1 MIIVSVGAGL
11 GNQMY
16 EYSFYKYLTKLFPDK
31 EIKVDI
37 KYAFPKAHNGIE
49 VFDIFGLSAP
59 IASFDEVKKLVGFYP
74 LNGEGYKKN
83 NIVLKIIKKLN
94 LHPKTLLIQDDFT
107 EYYESFFNLNPD
119 KSYYLLGPF
128 ANHKYFIE
136 IEDEIKHLFEFPK
149 IMDNRNLIYANDIKE
164 ANSVSIHIR
173 KGDYVNEGIEL
184 TSKEFYDQAIAII
197 KIKVNNP
204 KFFIFTDDINY
215 ARELFPDK
223 ENFTVVE
230 GNTGKNSFRDMQ
242 LMSICKHN
250 ITANSTFSFWGAFL
264 NKNLKKIVIAPDLP
278 FTGLRNTFTC
288 DEWIKI

>member
-107 EYYESFFNLNPD
+107 EYYESFFNLNAD

-136 IEDEIKHLFEFPK
+136 IEEGCVEDNSNAALIPNSEGEIRAGIPGSIFKVLVNVGDK
-149 IMDNRNLIYANDIKE
+149 VAKGQAVIVIE
-164 ANSVSIHIR
+164 AMKMEIEVAAPVDGVVSSVR
-173 KGDYVNEGIEL
+173 VNVGDTI
-184 TSKEFYDQAIAII
+184 
-197 KIKVNNP
+197 VNN
-204 KFFIFTDDINY
+204 
-215 ARELFPDK
+215 
-223 ENFTVVE
+223 
-230 GNTGKNSFRDMQ
+230 Q
-242 LMSICKHN
+242 LLV
-250 ITANSTFSFWGAFL
+250 TL
-264 NKNLKKIVIAPDLP
+264 
-278 FTGLRNTFTC
+278 
-288 DEWIKI
+288 